1 MLNNKWFKS
10 ILYPILMIGVVIV
23 FWECLRNFGFF
34 KKELLPNSV
43 DIGQSIWKLFASFDF
58 WQDFSASMYRTFYG
72 LFVAVI
78 VGIPLGFLIGSNR
91 YIKPIG
97 TPMIDFL
104 RSIPVTS
111 LYPVFVLTLGIDNK
125 GKIGMIF
132 LGCVLVIMLHTI
144 TGFDNRSRH
153 RHLISK
159 LYGAT
164 KYFIFFKIILFET
177 LPNIITGIRVAIG
190 YALII
195 TTLTEMFMGAAN
207 GIGQS
212 LMESYSIYNLSKMY
226 AYIFILG
233 LIGYGLN
240 QLIASIE
247 RNTLEWKTK

>member
-1 MLNNKWFKS
+1 M
-10 ILYPILMIGVVIV
+10 
-23 FWECLRNFGFF
+23 GFF
-34 KKELLPNSV
+34 NKELLPSSIE
-43 DIGQSIWKLFASFDF
+43 IGKSFLSLIISKDF
-58 WQDFSASMYRTFYG
+58 WNDLSASMYRTFYG
-72 LFVAVI
+72 LLIACLI
-78 VGIPLGFLIGSNR
+78 GIPLGFIIGSNK
-91 YIKPIG
+91 YLKPLG
-97 TPMIDFL
+97 SPLIDFL

-132 LGCVLVIMLHTI
+132 LGCVLVILLHTI

-153 RHLISK
+153 RHLICK
-159 LYGAT
+159 LYGAP
-164 KYFIFFKIILFET
+164 KYFIFFRIILFET

-233 LIGYGLN
+233 LIGYVLN
-240 QLIASIE
+240 QLIAIIE
-247 RNTLEWKTK
+247 RNTLAWKTK